1 MSLAVSALCALALV
15 GPLARSLKRY
25 PCVWYAAAAVL
36 AAAAAV
42 SALAGF
48 SMPVLDAVFAPV
60 RSGAF
65 PFALLCA
72 VMYTGVFRP
81 GSAPRVRLMQ
91 IRRPLAIAAC
101 IVSCGHVAFVVFSMS
116 APYPL
121 DVQGLVQGALCA
133 FLVICCV
140 VLGITSPVRVVEC
153 MRQSVWRKIHM
164 LSYPFYP
171 ALCLHAALLSKDFSA
186 VEAGAYA
193 VCGVVYAVLRLR
205 RFEKDG
211 GFSRR

>member
-25 PCVWYAAAAVL
+25 PCMWYAAAVVL

-48 SMPVLDAVFAPV
+48 STPVLDAVFAPV
-60 RSGAF
+60 RSGALS
-65 PFALLCA
+65 FALLCA
-72 VMYTGVFRP
+72 VMFTGVFRP

-91 IRRPLAIAAC
+91 VRRPLAIAAC
-101 IVSCGHVAFVVFSMS
+101 IVACGHVAFAALSMLV
-116 APYPL
+116 PYPP
-121 DVQGLVQGALCA
+121 DARGLSQAALCA

-140 VLGITSPVRVVEC
+140 VLGVTSPVRVVES

-171 ALCLHAALLSKDFSA
+171 ALCLHAALLSKGFSA

-193 VCGVVYAVLRLR
+193 ACGIVYVVSRLR
-205 RFEKDG
+205 RFKKDG